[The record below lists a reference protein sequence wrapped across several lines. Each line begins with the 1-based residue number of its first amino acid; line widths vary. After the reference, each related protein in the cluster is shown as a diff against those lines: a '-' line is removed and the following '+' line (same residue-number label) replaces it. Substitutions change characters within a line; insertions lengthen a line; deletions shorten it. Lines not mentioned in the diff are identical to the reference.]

1 MKVYMI
7 VAHPENNS
15 FNSSIANAQKNVLIE
30 NGYKVRFSNL
40 YKDNFNPLLT
50 RKDFKGL
57 ETFDLV
63 QFPKAQNDSHI
74 NNKVNDEV
82 LNEQKNLLWAD
93 ILILQFPMWLYGMPA
108 ILKGWCEKVLSEGFA
123 HKPSDNIWFEK
134 GKMSNKKLLLSI
146 TTNGKRE
153 SFSSRGRHGSM
164 DIILWPILNSFWF
177 SGFKILEP
185 LIAYNVVKCS
195 NLERQKFILKAETT
209 VLNIKNRNLL
219 EVHSLDDYNKDGTLK
234 NNIKTKTSGQQK
246 PDNLI
251 KQK

>member
-1 MKVYMI
+1 MI

-57 ETFDLV
+57 ETYDHV
-63 QFPKAQNDSHI
+63 QFPMAQNEAHI

-209 VLNIKNRNLL
+209 VLNIKNRNIL
-219 EVHSLDDYNKDGTLK
+219 EVHSLEDYNKDGTLK

-246 PDNLI
+246 PDNFI

>member
-1 MKVYMI
+1 MI